1 MPQSKVTEQTQN
13 RYLDYLIDPG
23 FQGVNRIFI
32 LSFENRT
39 DRNIH
44 TVYSLPKVEIKDY
57 NVMINGRNFFHQTI
71 KKW

>member
-13 RYLDYLIDPG
+13 RYLDYLIYPG

-32 LSFENRT
+32 WSFENRT

-44 TVYSLPKVEIKDY
+44 TVYFLPKVEIKDY
-57 NVMINGRNFFHQTI
+57 NVMINGRNFFDQTI